1 MKNIDF
7 SEKVPSNYES
17 KRNYSLFMGILNIL
31 DKAFLL
37 MVNEILPVCNI
48 ENNDIFVLA
57 SVSFVPFEVN
67 ENCLNL
73 FNTFLE

>member
-57 SVSFVPFEVN
+57 SVSFVPFEVK